1 MLCAVG
7 HRHYCHEH
15 CYYYY
20 LMLYIFGRYIEKEM
34 SISIH
39 AERSQ
44 KVVYKMSSLKCSVKH
59 LYGKEVVN
67 LEYEENLIM
76 EYSFDKSNTTRR
88 RTSLIKTFFVLKIS

>member
-1 MLCAVG
+1 
-7 HRHYCHEH
+7 
-15 CYYYY
+15 
-20 LMLYIFGRYIEKEM
+20 M

-44 KVVYKMSSLKCSVKH
+44 KVAFKMSSLKFSLKH